1 MVNDVTVCN
10 FEEFFEKY
18 LPNPGVQLDAVV
30 DELKKQKMLVSRG
43 GSLHQKSYSSKKGSL
58 LSHTFKSFKSL
69 FRSRTTNPT
78 RVMKAIQTIGN
89 AVRSALGKATDCEA
103 SDFSVR
109 AEKSTGLSAYG
120 SITSKLE
127 GPLRPT
133 DVMVPIMVNPDN
145 NVNEPDLNQEN
156 AAFLSC
162 AAEVMHGDARRIFC
176 FGITLEGPEVT
187 MWRFSRTLTMKTT
200 PFDMTERPDLLIQM
214 FTSLLSSSAC
224 DLGHDPL
231 VTLLPDANYIYEIPS
246 DGGTGPLYYRTITSI
261 CDARP
266 SGVSGRRL
274 RVWEVEQVESISNP
288 VRVPGTA
295 TRALKDVFLDSGVRT
310 EADIQQD
317 LFDDIEKLAQDAAWR
332 SRPLLKDFPQRD
344 INDLA
349 YALEGGKFRQYFSCI
364 VAKHVREANPLDNV
378 EEEDE
383 TGVAA
388 PEDYQINSIGESEVV
403 PPVPRRVRRRCLFV
417 YEHVCTPLN
426 DIPALGEAIDVLKL
440 VLRPLRLM
448 FLAGW
453 VHRDISPGN
462 ILAYREVPGSPWTVK
477 LSDLEHAKRFPDSE
491 SSGADRIVVSRPS
504 KPFPVS
510 QLTLPDREHPISLP
524 MKSTQGHAFSP
535 EVSPR
540 DAPCWLQDPGPVVH
554 NYQHDLESIWWI
566 LLWLVAMRINQK
578 LPRKFAATYFKQ
590 KVGYHRGS
598 LITNN
603 LAYDIEL
610 HKSLPPV
617 LQRSAFFIA
626 LDHLRHYLY
635 IAYTT
640 RSTNLNHDDV
650 SSFSSIVSEG
660 MNGFFDAIKA
670 SREQW
675 ADIDLI
681 VDSKPRK
688 AEAPPASTSPPS
700 TLEQRHD
707 DSSTNKRQ
715 AEDSGEGG
723 RARKRARPS
732 AVRYTAIAPRRT
744 GPTTRAMAKNEVRVT
759 RSMTRRLQ
767 EEEKQKKGD

>member
-1 MVNDVTVCN
+1 MSNEVSTYN

-18 LPNPGVQLDAVV
+18 LPNPGIQLDAVV
-30 DELKKQKMLVSRG
+30 EELKKQKMLVSRG
-43 GSLHQKSYSSKKGSL
+43 GSLHQKSSSSKKGSL

-120 SITSKLE
+120 SITLKLE

-145 NVNEPDLNQEN
+145 NDNEPELNQEN

-162 AAEVMHGDARRIFC
+162 AAEVMHGDARHIFC

-187 MWRFSRTLTMKTT
+187 MWRFSRTLSMKTT

-295 TRALKDVFLDSGVRT
+295 TRALKDVFLDSGART

-317 LFDDIEKLAQDAAWR
+317 LFDDIERLAQDAAWR

-344 INDLA
+344 IDDIA
-349 YALEGGKFRQYFSCI
+349 DALEGGKFRQYFSCI

-440 VLRPLRLM
+440 VLTPLRLM

-491 SSGADRIVVSRPS
+491 SSGADRIVGTPY
-504 KPFPVS
+504 FIAH
-510 QLTLPDREHPISLP
+510 EIN
-524 MKSTQGHAFSP
+524 
-535 EVSPR
+535 
-540 DAPCWLQDPGPVVH
+540 DPGPVVH

-566 LLWLVAMRINQK
+566 LIWLVAMRINQK

-590 KVGYHRGS
+590 KVGYHRSS

-626 LDHLRHYLY
+626 LDHLRHHLY

-640 RSTNLNHDDV
+640 RSSNATHDDV

-675 ADIDLI
+675 ADIELI

-707 DSSTNKRQ
+707 NSSTNKRQ

-723 RARKRARPS
+723 RARKRARPNTVRDT
-732 AVRYTAIAPRRT
+732 AVAPRT
-744 GPTTRAMAKNEVRVT
+744 DGPTTRSMAKNEVRFT

-767 EEEKQKKGD
+767 EEERQKKR